1 MVCVNC
7 GRSIPEGTGVCAYC
21 GLRPV
26 ADPPGIRSYLAEAIL
41 VTIFCFA
48 PFGIVSIAYAA
59 QVAPLVR
66 RGDID
71 RARRA
76 AGMARIWMYIG
87 ISTGVSIALV
97 AILTILVIRRIW

>member
-1 MVCVNC
+1 MVCGNC
-7 GRSIPEGTGVCAYC
+7 GRAVPEGAGSCAYC
-21 GLRPV
+21 GLRPLS
-26 ADPPGIRSYLAEAIL
+26 DPPKVHTYLAEAIL

-59 QVAPLVR
+59 QVAPQVR
-66 RGDID
+66 RGDVD

-87 ISTGVSIALV
+87 IATGAFIALV
-97 AILTILVIRRIW
+97 VILTILVIRRIW